1 MQSRNFTFGVEEE
14 FIVVN
19 PSTGLPAMYDFTPF
33 NAFSNKNSVHF
44 SPEMHE
50 TVLEVK
56 SPVCTS
62 LTQLCQSIAQGRSL
76 ASELLQK
83 QGLALMA
90 SGTHP
95 CTHWRDIPMVAKP
108 IYKMVVDEYQDVAR
122 SNFIFGMHL
131 HIGFDDPSLLVPVMN
146 AAREYI
152 PLILALSG
160 NSPFWQGAA
169 SGLHSYRS
177 RVFEKLPRTGVPDRY
192 QDLEEYNQYI
202 EWLLKTDCIKKP
214 TSIWSDIRIHPN
226 YQTLE
231 IRIAD
236 MQTKT
241 HQAQAIAIFI
251 AGLCI
256 TLANKQQQ
264 GLAQPQPL
272 SKTII
277 EENKWRAA
285 RWGLD
290 CDFIVSNAGEK
301 MPARHQRDDCL
312 SQIRTH
318 LIGRIEQPLLSG
330 FMQRITQ
337 ATGAEQQ
344 LTFAD
349 QGKATTA
356 LLRNLMQLAG

>member
-1 MQSRNFTFGVEEE
+1 MQARNFTFGVEEE

-19 PSTGLPAMYDFTPF
+19 PFTGLPALYDFAPF
-33 NAFSNKNSVHF
+33 SKFSDKNAIHF

-62 LTQLCQSIAQGRSL
+62 LAQLCESIVQGREVAGEQLSH
-76 ASELLQK
+76 

-95 CTHWRDIPMVAKP
+95 CAHWRDIPMVAHP
-108 IYKMVVDEYQDVAR
+108 TYQMVVDEYQDVAR

-146 AAREYI
+146 AAREDI

-177 RVFEKLPRTGVPDRY
+177 RIFEKLPRTGVPDRY
-192 QDLEEYNQYI
+192 QDLEEYNQHI
-202 EWLLKTDCIKKP
+202 EWLLKTGCIKKP
-214 TSIWSDIRIHPN
+214 TSIWSDVRIHPY

-231 IRIAD
+231 IRVAD

-241 HQAQAIAIFI
+241 SHAQAIAIFM
-251 AGLCI
+251 AGLCMM
-256 TLANKQQQ
+256 LANETTKNT
-264 GLAQPQPL
+264 AQYRPL
-272 SKTII
+272 LKTII

-285 RWGLD
+285 RWGLN
-290 CDFIVSNAGEK
+290 CDFIVSAAGDQI
-301 MPARHQRDDCL
+301 PARTQLAACL
-312 SQIRTH
+312 KQITPFLATALEPR
-318 LIGRIEQPLLSG
+318 LLSA
-330 FMQRITQ
+330 FLQSITQ
-337 ATGAEQQ
+337 ETGAERQ
-344 LTFAD
+344 LTIAS
-349 QGKATTA
+349 QGNATTA
-356 LLRNLMQLAG
+356 LLHNLMQLT

>member
-1 MQSRNFTFGVEEE
+1 MQARNFTFGVEEE

-19 PSTGLPAMYDFTPF
+19 PLTGLPALYDFAPF
-33 NAFSNKNSVHF
+33 SKFSEKNAIHF

-62 LTQLCQSIAQGRSL
+62 LAQLCDSIVQGRYVAGEQLSH
-76 ASELLQK
+76 

-95 CTHWRDIPMVAKP
+95 CAHWRDIPMVAHP
-108 IYKMVVDEYQDVAR
+108 TYQMVVDEYQDVAR

-131 HIGFDDPSLLVPVMN
+131 HIGFDDSSLLVPVMN

-160 NSPFWQGAA
+160 NSPFWQGTA

-177 RVFEKLPRTGVPDRY
+177 RIFEKLPRTGVPDRY
-192 QDLEEYNQYI
+192 QDLEEYNQHI
-202 EWLLKTDCIKKP
+202 EWLLKTGCIKKP

-231 IRIAD
+231 IRVAD
-236 MQTKT
+236 MQTSSL
-241 HQAQAIAIFI
+241 QAQAIAVFM
-251 AGLCI
+251 AGLCVM
-256 TLANKQQQ
+256 LANQVSGGVTQ
-264 GLAQPQPL
+264 AEPL
-272 SKTII
+272 TKTII

-285 RWGLD
+285 RWGLN
-290 CDFIVSNAGEK
+290 CDFIVSAAGDQI
-301 MPARHQRDDCL
+301 PARTQRDICIK
-312 SQIRTH
+312 QIAPH
-318 LIGRIEQPLLSG
+318 LAPRFEQTLWSEL
-330 FMQRITQ
+330 MHYITQ
-337 ATGAEQQ
+337 ENGAEQQ
-344 LTFAD
+344 LTIAQ
-349 QGKATTA
+349 QGKAMPA
-356 LLRNLMQLAG
+356 LLHHLIQLS